1 MYWIARLLP
10 ADFGRFSYSTSR
22 LRASASAASQFS
34 NKKSN
39 SRGIRVVVMK
49 KAKPKSKVTAKKSA
63 KRSPLRTKKPVD
75 LLEVRKDITNIVG
88 TKAKLMAEAVAG
100 EGLKG
105 QLAPVKYLFEVAGL
119 YPPAEASEGR
129 PEQDVLAR
137 TLLDRLGIPVKPVVS
152 GVEEP
157 ALILGAAEATNS
169 ATDANDSGE
178 PEGSA
183 SLREVSGA
191 GAATGCADE
200 GRDEAGASAS
210 ENPGEQG
217 KGHANAEQGA
227 AATVTTAVT
236 VE

>member
-1 MYWIARLLP
+1 
-10 ADFGRFSYSTSR
+10 
-22 LRASASAASQFS
+22 
-34 NKKSN
+34 
-39 SRGIRVVVMK
+39 MK
-49 KAKPKSKVTAKKSA
+49 KAKPKSKGAAKKPA

-137 TLLDRLGIPVKPVVS
+137 TLLDRLGIPVTPAVS

-157 ALILGAAEATNS
+157 SLILGAAETTNS
-169 ATDANDSGE
+169 ATDAKNSRE

-183 SLREVSGA
+183 PLREVSEA
-191 GAATGCADE
+191 AAATCCADE
-200 GRDEAGASAS
+200 GRDEAGVSAS
-210 ENPGEQG
+210 ENPGVQG
-217 KGHANAEQGA
+217 KGRADAEQGA
-227 AATVTTAVT
+227 AATVRTTVT